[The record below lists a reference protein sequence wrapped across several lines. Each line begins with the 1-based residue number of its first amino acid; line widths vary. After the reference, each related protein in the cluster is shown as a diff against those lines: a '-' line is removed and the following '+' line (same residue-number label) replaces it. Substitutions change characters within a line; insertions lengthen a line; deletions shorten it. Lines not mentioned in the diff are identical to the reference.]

1 MTLKIGVMGCGVVA
15 DYGHL
20 PALGR
25 TPGLNVH
32 ALFDPDAG
40 RRDAAAERFGVA
52 VATGD
57 QEVFFAGGDGGGLDA
72 VLVTSPAPAHAANVL
87 ACASRGLP
95 VLCEKPLAMN
105 DGQGRAMIDAMARAR
120 GGEGAPLH
128 VAFCYRFSAAA
139 LEIKRLVSGG
149 AIGEVAALRLIY
161 NWDCHGRYNHRDPKQ
176 GVAPYRDGRMREG
189 GPMVDCG
196 THQIDLAAWWLGRP
210 VEAWTGHGAW
220 TDADDAYDCPGHI
233 WAHLT
238 HAAAPGAGPHGRAA
252 RTAVEMSYG
261 YGHAA
266 READS
271 SFVYELIGTAGVI
284 VYDRN
289 RGRFELRNTR
299 GSTQLE
305 YHEEKDFDAMHRAWA
320 RLLQTGDPGHLATAE
335 EALTATRI
343 ALDVTRQAAAGGAA
357 GGAAETAASLSPAG
371 SG

>member
-20 PALGR
+20 PALAR
-25 TPGLNVH
+25 TPGLKVQ

-40 RRDAAAERFGVA
+40 RREAAAARFGVP

-57 QEVFFAGGDGGGLDA
+57 EDVFFAGQDAGGEGSGGAGLDA

-87 ACASRGLP
+87 ACAARGLP

-105 DGQGRAMIDAMARAR
+105 DDQGRAMIDAMADAR

-128 VAFCYRFSAAA
+128 VAFCYRFSTAA
-139 LEIKRLVSGG
+139 LEIKRMVADG

-161 NWDCHGRYNHRDPKQ
+161 NWDCHGLYNDRDPDR
-176 GVAPYRDGRMREG
+176 GVAARRDGRMREG

-196 THQIDLAAWWLGRP
+196 THQIDLATWWLGRP
-210 VEAWTGHGAW
+210 VDAWTGHGAW
-220 TDADDAYDCPGHI
+220 TDADDAYVCPGHI

-238 HAAAPGAGPHGRAA
+238 HAARAGAGPQA
-252 RTAVEMSYG
+252 RPAHTAVEMSYG
-261 YGHAA
+261 YGHTA

-271 SFVYELIGTAGVI
+271 SFVYELIGTDGVI

-289 RGRFELRNTR
+289 PGRFELRNARGTTR
-299 GSTQLE
+299 MA
-305 YHEEKDFDAMHRAWA
+305 YHEEKNFDAMHRAWA
-320 RLLQTGDPGHLATAE
+320 RLLETGDPGHLATAE

-343 ALDVTRQAAAGGAA
+343 ALEVTRQAAAGH
-357 GGAAETAASLSPAG
+357 AASLSPVG

>member
-1 MTLKIGVMGCGVVA
+1 MTLRIGVMGCGVVA

-25 TPGLNVH
+25 TPGLEVH

-40 RRDAAAERFGVA
+40 RRAAAAKRFGVP

-57 QEVFFAGGDGGGLDA
+57 EEVFFAGVGGAGLDA
-72 VLVTSPAPAHAANVL
+72 VLVASPAPAHAANVRS
-87 ACASRGLP
+87 CAAHGLP
-95 VLCEKPLAMN
+95 VLCEKPLAV
-105 DGQGRAMIDAMARAR
+105 DDAQGRAMIDAMADAR
-120 GGEGAPLH
+120 GGAGASLH

-139 LEIKRLVSGG
+139 LEIKRRVAEG
-149 AIGEVAALRLIY
+149 AIGDVAGLRLIY
-161 NWDCHGRYNHRDPKQ
+161 NWDCHGRYNHRDPER

-189 GPMVDCG
+189 GPMVDGG

-220 TDADDAYDCPGHI
+220 TDADDAYDCPAHI

-238 HAAAPGAGPHGRAA
+238 HAAGPGARPAH
-252 RTAVEMSYG
+252 TAVEMSYG

-266 READS
+266 RDADS
-271 SFVYELIGTAGVI
+271 SFVYELIGTEGVI

-289 RGRFELRNTR
+289 PGRFELRNAAGTTR
-299 GSTQLE
+299 LA

-320 RLLQTGDPGHLATAE
+320 HLLTTGEPGHLATAE
-335 EALTATRI
+335 EALAATRI
-343 ALDVTRQAAAGGAA
+343 ALAVTRQAAAGRAGALSS
-357 GGAAETAASLSPAG
+357 AESTG